1 MDTMKILF
9 GATIALLLAAVVLS
23 WQKMREDSAN
33 APAEEVARVQ
43 AEIQQ
48 LKVEQQ
54 RLEAERE
61 LRALRASTP
70 VTTAPA
76 VTVPGNPLANTPGQ
90 AAPSTT
96 SRPDRTTELEQQ
108 LQEAKEKAAKLEREK
123 KVAQDEAGLI
133 AQRDL
138 EKRDEGL
145 RRARLIKQALLIA
158 TVKEYVE
165 NPDVGS
171 FATIRI
177 ERPENVQ
184 PGTILDIRRNTG
196 ILGKV
201 KVGEIM
207 GDEAIANP
215 LPESF
220 MGGPVE
226 IRPGDEL
233 ILPPPF

>member
-1 MDTMKILF
+1 MDTMKILL

-33 APAEEVARVQ
+33 APAEEVARVE

-54 RLEAERE
+54 SLEAERE

-70 VTTAPA
+70 VTTAPN
-76 VTVPGNPLANTPGQ
+76 VTVPANPLATPGQ
-90 AAPSTT
+90 AAPGTASQ
-96 SRPDRTTELEQQ
+96 PDRMTELEKQ

-177 ERPENVQ
+177 ERAENVQ

-220 MGGPVE
+220 MGGPID